1 MLWACTLSKACQ
13 HTIIE
18 YNVVHG
24 LNYASIKVV
33 QIDIHKCIIWPVVF
47 VKVGKYG
54 TKFA

>member
-13 HTIIE
+13 HAIIE

-24 LNYASIKVV
+24 LNYASINVV
-33 QIDIHKCIIWPVVF
+33 QVDIHKCITWPIIF
-47 VKVGKYG
+47 VKVGKHG